1 MHEIRCRQDPV
12 KGSGWILSP
21 STMAE
26 RLRILRPML
35 SEIFRK
41 ILTKITDRIKE
52 VTLIFNPDVSVKV
65 DILLK
70 IELYDGCL

>member
-1 MHEIRCRQDPV
+1 
-12 KGSGWILSP
+12 
-21 STMAE
+21 MAE

-70 IELYDGCL
+70 IELYHDCL